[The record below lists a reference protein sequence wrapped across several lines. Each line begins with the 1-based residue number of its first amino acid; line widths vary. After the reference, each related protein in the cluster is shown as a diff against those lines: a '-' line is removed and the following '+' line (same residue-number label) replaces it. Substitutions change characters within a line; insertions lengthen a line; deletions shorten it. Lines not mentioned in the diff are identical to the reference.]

1 MIHEAKNK
9 HGGLIVVAIGCEM
22 NNNKNVRSTICLKC
36 GKLIKQKTF
45 NLFINIEAY
54 SRFYD

>member
-36 GKLIKQKTF
+36 GKLIKQKTSVSYTH
-45 NLFINIEAY
+45 LTLPTKA
-54 SRFYD
+54 